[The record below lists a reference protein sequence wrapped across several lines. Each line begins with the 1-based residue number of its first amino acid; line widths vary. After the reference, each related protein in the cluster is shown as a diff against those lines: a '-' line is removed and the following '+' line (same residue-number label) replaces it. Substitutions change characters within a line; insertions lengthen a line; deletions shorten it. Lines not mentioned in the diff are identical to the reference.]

1 MSRATKKI
9 CLLSLAAVSLL
20 LTSCNNSEIY
30 PDLSNGVTVNDNTLL
45 TRDDLVYIYEK
56 LHDSSTT
63 GSEVRD
69 LILARYAV
77 NLIGDFTLN
86 DSGEV
91 VLNGYDDTDD
101 SGKLEYVKN
110 NCVYWDKV

>member
-30 PDLSNGVTVNDNTLL
+30 PDLSNEVTVNDNTLL

-77 NLIGDFTLN
+77 NLIGDFTLFSVFFN
-86 DSGEV
+86 LCHNYAPLIILSCIIIIM
-91 VLNGYDDTDD
+91 Y
-101 SGKLEYVKN
+101 
-110 NCVYWDKV
+110 C